1 MREERPVLVMKMGT
15 EMPPTHAATRWQ
27 RPADEAVLAKLVQLF
42 ASIRSEVLAA
52 TGKAGVS
59 GGIPAD
65 FSLRRKEREGID
77 ALLYYAF
84 DITEDGRVEPS
95 DYLPHNELADALHK
109 LLKQEIE
116 GSNA

>member
-1 MREERPVLVMKMGT
+1 MQLPDGT
-15 EMPPTHAATRWQ
+15 D
-27 RPADEAVLAKLVQLF
+27 PADEAVLAKLVQLF

-52 TGKAGVS
+52 TGKAGGS

-84 DITEDGRVEPS
+84 EITEDGRVEPS